1 LFFAGQIKDYKPC
14 KTVCLSQTEFIVSD
28 TAKYESLKLY
38 VYNNTDSDLVINK
51 LNTSCSCVLATIQRN
66 IATKTLPGYIYVS
79 VSSFKIKKGDL
90 YSIDLVTNKPYKLRL
105 EIMK

>member
-1 LFFAGQIKDYKPC
+1 MFFAGQIKDYKPC

-66 IATKTLPGYIYVS
+66 IATKTLQAT
-79 VSSFKIKKGDL
+79 FTFQFRALKLKKVICIQL
-90 YSIDLVTNKPYKLRL
+90 I
-105 EIMK
+105 